1 MVIRKKDGNVYVLE
15 GPNKLVKDQE
25 NWDGKKI
32 VFHNFSWE
40 EIVWKNKNT
49 STPRNNKNIEK
60 TDSSAVVKEPVIKQ
74 PVIESPK
81 IEGSKPKVEFDNSL
95 IKDEEY
101 FDFPILKYKT
111 MMHCL
116 PAKIINKE
124 DDFYGDRRQKII
136 YEKKFIFPSVLLEND
151 DLQIQF
157 WTSDPNN
164 QIGEKSIVFPFAYE
178 VYNNQTSSYDR
189 VPFDEHRWWVI
200 NKKEKKEEGGWI
212 FIAIPSLNQPDF
224 SD

>member
-1 MVIRKKDGNVYVLE
+1 MVIRKKDGNIYILE
-15 GPNKLVKDQE
+15 GPNKLVKNQE
-25 NWDGKKI
+25 NWDNKKI

-40 EIVWKNKNT
+40 EIVWKNKNFSVPSQT
-49 STPRNNKNIEK
+49 KNIER
-60 TDSSAVVKEPVIKQ
+60 TIENPVIVED
-74 PVIESPK
+74 PVVVENSVASEIIKECPK
-81 IEGSKPKVEFDNSL
+81 IDVPINKNED
-95 IKDEEY
+95 Y
-101 FDFPILKYKT
+101 FDFPILRYKT

-124 DDFYGDRRQKII
+124 DEFYGDKRQKII
-136 YEKKFIFPSVLLEND
+136 YGKKFVFPSVLLEND

-189 VPFDEHRWWVI
+189 VPFDEHRWWII

-212 FIAIPSLNQPDF
+212 FFAIPSLNQPDF

>member
-25 NWDGKKI
+25 YWDNKKI
-32 VFHNFSWE
+32 VFHNFSWD
-40 EIVWKNKNT
+40 EIIWKNKNPSKQIKLPPT
-49 STPRNNKNIEK
+49 EIPFPIEY
-60 TDSSAVVKEPVIKQ
+60 SAPVLKISN
-74 PVIESPK
+74 PVESPQQETRQ
-81 IEGSKPKVEFDNSL
+81 IQSEDLEVPNDN
-95 IKDEEY
+95 

-116 PAKIINKE
+116 PAKIIERE
-124 DDFYGDRRQKII
+124 DEFYGEKRQKII

-157 WTSDPNN
+157 WTSDPKD
-164 QIGEKSIVFPFAYE
+164 QIKEKSIIFPFAYE
-178 VYNNQTSSYDR
+178 VFNNGTSSYDR

-212 FIAIPSLNQPDF
+212 LTAIPSLTQPDF

>member
-1 MVIRKKDGNVYVLE
+1 MVIRKKDGNVYILE

-25 NWDGKKI
+25 YWDDKKI

-40 EIVWKNKNT
+40 EIVWKNKNH
-49 STPRNNKNIEK
+49 SVSKQIK
-60 TDSSAVVKEPVIKQ
+60 TEPEFSVPEDPA
-74 PVIESPK
+74 PVLEVPVLEALEIPQLMPQTQQEAPEIS
-81 IEGSKPKVEFDNSL
+81 NH
-95 IKDEEY
+95 EEH

-116 PAKIINKE
+116 PAKIIERE
-124 DDFYGDRRQKII
+124 DEFYGEKRQKII
-136 YEKKFIFPSVLLEND
+136 YGKKFIFPSVLLEND

-157 WTSDPNN
+157 WTSDPKD
-164 QIGEKSIVFPFAYE
+164 QIKEKSIVFPFAYE
-178 VYNNQTSSYDR
+178 VFNNETSSYDR
-189 VPFDEHRWWVI
+189 VPYDEHRWWII

-212 FIAIPSLNQPDF
+212 FAAIPSITQPDF